1 MWKETLRALE
11 TGALAEI
18 AVVAFFVAFVLVV
31 AYALTMSKRTRE
43 QIKNQP
49 LHDALE
55 VFPDR
60 PAPPASPADAADAAD
75 PADHA

>member
-1 MWKETLRALE
+1 MWKETVRALQ
-11 TGALAEI
+11 TGALAEV
-18 AVVAFFVAFVLVV
+18 AVVAFVVAFVLVV

-49 LHDALE
+49 LHDAME
-55 VFPDR
+55 VLPEP
-60 PAPPASPADAADAAD
+60 PAPPSR